1 MVSSL
6 LHPVAAGKTAQQ
18 QETSQSKQ
26 RSSLC
31 QITKQT
37 WGMGEK
43 GREEGSSP
51 LVYSQV
57 KMLLHLLPK
66 FEFLDLEESERS
78 EN

>member
-1 MVSSL
+1 
-6 LHPVAAGKTAQQ
+6 
-18 QETSQSKQ
+18 
-26 RSSLC
+26 
-31 QITKQT
+31 
-37 WGMGEK
+37 MGEK